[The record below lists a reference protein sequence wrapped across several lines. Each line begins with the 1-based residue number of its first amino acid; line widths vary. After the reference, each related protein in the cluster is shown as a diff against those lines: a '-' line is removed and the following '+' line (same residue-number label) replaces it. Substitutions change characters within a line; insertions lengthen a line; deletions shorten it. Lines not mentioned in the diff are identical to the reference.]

1 MFAQEDEAD
10 VVMDDDNGPADLVGW
25 ENLNEHEKDIK
36 IGDSLKHM
44 GNVKRRKMSK
54 LIMADMLGIDGAA
67 TLKDLKKNREKA
79 LAHENRKIDNIY
91 LACRFFDKRMQTRR
105 EMMRLKTQQSIAGN
119 YTTREY
125 DWKNDYEEIMDQK
138 RR

>member
-1 MFAQEDEAD
+1 
-10 VVMDDDNGPADLVGW
+10 MDDDNGPANLAGW
-25 ENLNEHEKDIK
+25 ENLDEHEKDIK

-54 LIMADMLGIDGAA
+54 LILKDMLGIDGAA

-79 LAHENRKIDNIY
+79 LARENRKIDNIY